1 LNPALFGSGVFY
13 IYTDIAHYWYAMRP
27 SNALITPEGYPF
39 IAYSAGLFL
48 FLSAGALLL
57 HSAALAVPAVIT
69 LLLLLFV
76 ISFFRNPERVPP
88 ADTSLVVAPAD
99 GTVVYVGPATQ
110 DHLGNC
116 LKISIF
122 MSVFNV
128 HVNRAPVTGRVVDRF
143 YKQGKFYD
151 ARHSKASCENEQ
163 CGLVMETEAGVK
175 VAFVQIAGLIARRI
189 LCYVDKGDLLERG
202 ARYGMIRFGSRV
214 DVYLPEGCAP
224 LVTEGQ
230 TTTAGMT
237 ALTRLS

>member
-1 LNPALFGSGVFY
+1 
-13 IYTDIAHYWYAMRP
+13 MRP

-76 ISFFRNPERVPP
+76 ISFFRNPERTPP
-88 ADTSLVVAPAD
+88 GDTSLVVAPAD
-99 GTVVYVGPATQ
+99 GTVVYVGPASLEQ
-110 DHLGNC
+110 LGDC

-128 HVNRAPVTGRVVDRF
+128 HVNRAPVTGKVVNRF

-151 ARHSKASCENEQ
+151 ARHAKASCENEQ
-163 CGLVMETEAGVK
+163 CGLVMETDSGAK

-189 LCYVDKGDLLERG
+189 LCYVDTGDQLERG

-214 DVYLPEGCAP
+214 DVYLPVDCQP
-224 LVTEGQ
+224 LVAVGQ
-230 TTTAGMT
+230 TTTAGET
-237 ALTRLS
+237 PLTRLA

>member
-1 LNPALFGSGVFY
+1 
-13 IYTDIAHYWYAMRP
+13 MRP

-48 FLSAGALLL
+48 FLTVGALLL
-57 HSAALAVPAVIT
+57 SSAALAVPAVLT

-76 ISFFRNPERVPP
+76 VSFFRNPERTPP

-110 DHLGNC
+110 EYLGAC
-116 LKISIF
+116 QKISIF

-128 HVNRAPVTGRVVDRF
+128 HVNRAPITGTVVDRF

-151 ARHSKASCENEQ
+151 ARHDKASCENEQ
-163 CGLVMETEAGVK
+163 CGLVMEAENGVK
-175 VAFVQIAGLIARRI
+175 VVFIQIAGLIARRI
-189 LCYVDKGDLLERG
+189 LCYVDKGDRLERG

-214 DVYLPEGCAP
+214 DVYLPEGCEP
-224 LVTEGQ
+224 LVTVGQ
-230 TTTAGMT
+230 TTTAGVT
-237 ALTRLS
+237 ALTRLA

>member
-1 LNPALFGSGVFY
+1 
-13 IYTDIAHYWYAMRP
+13 MRP

-48 FLSAGALLL
+48 FLAAGALLL
-57 HSAALAVPAVIT
+57 KSAALAVPAVIT
-69 LLLLLFV
+69 LALLLFV

-88 ADTSLVVAPAD
+88 SDTTLAVAPAD

-110 DHLGNC
+110 QQLGDC

-128 HVNRAPVTGRVVDRF
+128 HVNRAPVTGVVVDRF

-163 CGLVMETEAGVK
+163 CGLVLETASGAR

-189 LCYVDKGDLLERG
+189 LCYVDTGDRLERG
-202 ARYGMIRFGSRV
+202 QRYGMIRFGSRV
-214 DVYLPEGCAP
+214 DVYLPPGCEPMVA
-224 LVTEGQ
+224 VGQ
-230 TTTAGMT
+230 TTTAGVT
-237 ALTRLS
+237 PLTTLS